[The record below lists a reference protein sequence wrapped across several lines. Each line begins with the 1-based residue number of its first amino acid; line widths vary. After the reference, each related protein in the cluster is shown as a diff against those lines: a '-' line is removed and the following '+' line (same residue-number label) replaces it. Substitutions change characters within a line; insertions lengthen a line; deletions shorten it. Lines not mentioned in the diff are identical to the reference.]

1 MRFRFTN
8 YGQQICEIVE
18 REIRDRNSI
27 VLYPSL
33 LAGQRFV
40 SFRSCACGAAGSRQ
54 QAAGSRQAGESQR
67 LA

>member
-40 SFRSCACGAAGSRQ
+40 SFRSCACGVAGSGQ
-54 QAAGSRQAGESQR
+54 QAAGSGQQAGR
-67 LA
+67 